1 MSHFLY
7 KKSSKSSKSS
17 NKYDIYNDTNPK
29 RTIPIKYATFKDV
42 QNTIQK
48 LEKLYKAKKYTHRH
62 ISQVA
67 LIIRVRLSI
76 LQKKNSKLKDINKR
90 LKFAEKYATFL
101 KKRTKVKGDDRYKLI
116 FKS

>member
-1 MSHFLY
+1 MSQFLY
-7 KKSSKSSKSS
+7 KKNSKNSKI
-17 NKYDIYNDTNPK
+17 YDIYNDANPK

-67 LIIRVRLSI
+67 LIIRVRLAI
-76 LQKKNSKLKDINKR
+76 LKKKNSKLKDISKR
-90 LKFAEKYATFL
+90 LKLSEKYATFL
-101 KKRTKVKGDDRYKLI
+101 KKRTKVKGDERYKLI